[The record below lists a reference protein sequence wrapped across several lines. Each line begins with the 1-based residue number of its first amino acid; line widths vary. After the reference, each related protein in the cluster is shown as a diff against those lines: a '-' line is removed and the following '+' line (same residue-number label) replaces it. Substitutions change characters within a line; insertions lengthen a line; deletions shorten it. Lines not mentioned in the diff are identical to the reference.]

1 MNLEVIIG
9 LEIHAQISSQTK
21 MFCSCDNDAFGKAPN
36 TTICPVC
43 TGHPGTLP
51 VPNQVAVEKGVQ
63 AALALGC
70 TIPAHA
76 KFDRKNYFYPDLPA
90 GYQISQFDEPVSV
103 QGSVEIQISGQPKKI
118 GVTRL
123 HLENDA
129 GKLTHVGQFSL
140 CDYNRAGTPL
150 MEIVSEPDLRSA
162 EEARLYA
169 EEVARIVQYVGSSN
183 ADMYKGE
190 LRFDASVSLR
200 PVGEDQLYPRAEIK
214 NLNSFKALEAAINY
228 EIKRQTKL
236 WEADKVPDKETTIG
250 WNDEKGETYLM
261 REKESAAD
269 YRYFP
274 EPDIPPLTF
283 DPAQIKKWQK
293 ELPELPLARRQRF
306 VQDYK
311 VSEQDATTLTDSKDL
326 ADWYEEV
333 AKKSG
338 NPKKAASWVL
348 TETLGRMKLMSVQS
362 GEDLEFLD
370 GEKMEYLE
378 AGSVSDLKFS
388 ASQLGELVKMIE
400 EGSVSGKQA
409 KEILDFMFEG
419 SEGGDPTKIA
429 KAKGMEQVSDSG
441 AIEKFVDQV
450 LQENEKVVVDF
461 KAGKGN
467 ALGFLVGQVI
477 KVSKGQANPKL
488 VNELLNKKLG

>member
-1 MNLEVIIG
+1 
-9 LEIHAQISSQTK
+9 
-21 MFCSCDNDAFGKAPN
+21 MFCSCDNDAFGKEPN
-36 TTICPVC
+36 TKICPVC
-43 TGHPGTLP
+43 TGQPGTLP
-51 VPNQVAVEKGVQ
+51 VPNRTAVELGVK

-70 TIPAHA
+70 TIPSHA

-90 GYQISQFDEPVSV
+90 GYQISQFDEPVSEK
-103 QGSVEIQISGQPKKI
+103 GSVEIVLSSGEQKKI

-129 GKLTHVGQFSL
+129 GKLTHVGQWSL

-162 EEARLYA
+162 EQARLYA
-169 EEVARIVQYVGSSN
+169 EEVARIVQFVGASK

-214 NLNSFKALEAAINY
+214 NLNSFKALESAINY
-228 EIKRQTKL
+228 EIARQTQL
-236 WEADKVPDKETTIG
+236 WETDKVPDKETTIG

-283 DPAQIKKWQK
+283 DTAQIAKWRK
-293 ELPELPLARRQRF
+293 ELPELPLARRARF
-306 VQDYK
+306 VQEYK
-311 VSEQDATTLTDSKDL
+311 VSEQDAETLTSSKELADYYEAVVKVSKD
-326 ADWYEEV
+326 
-333 AKKSG
+333 AKKATG
-338 NPKKAASWVL
+338 WVT
-348 TETLGRMKLMSVQS
+348 TELLARMK
-362 GEDLEFLD
+362 
-370 GEKMEYLE
+370 E
-378 AGSVSDLKFS
+378 AGLTSVAEQKVS
-388 ASQLGELVKMIE
+388 AESLGKLVSLIID
-400 EGSVSGKQA
+400 GTISG
-409 KEILDFMFEG
+409 
-419 SEGGDPTKIA
+419 KIA
-429 KAKGMEQVSDSG
+429 KEVFSEMWESGTDPEQIIEKQGLKQVSDTG
-441 AIEKFVDQV
+441 AITQFVDQV
-450 LQENEKVVVDF
+450 LAENEKVVADF

-467 ALGFLVGQVI
+467 ALGFLVGQVM

-488 VNELLNKKLG
+488 VNELLNQKLK